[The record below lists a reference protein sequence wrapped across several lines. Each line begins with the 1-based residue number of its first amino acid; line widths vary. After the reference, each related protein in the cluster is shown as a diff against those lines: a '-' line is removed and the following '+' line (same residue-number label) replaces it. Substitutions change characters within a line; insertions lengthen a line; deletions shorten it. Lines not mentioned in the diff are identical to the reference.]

1 LFEDFPSFDA
11 NVHVGGPVEKN
22 TLHYIHSLGDKIENS
37 IPISDNLYWSGNFE
51 TIKDL
56 IKNKEV
62 SATEIRF
69 FVGYSGWSPGQLEHE
84 LNEKSWIVCNENVKH
99 LLDNNDKQMWRDFIK
114 KMDKE
119 YAIWSNM
126 PEDPELN

>member
-1 LFEDFPSFDA
+1 MVLLTQYL
-11 NVHVGGPVEKN
+11 K
-22 TLHYIHSLGDKIENS
+22 K
-37 IPISDNLYWSGNFE
+37 
-51 TIKDL
+51 L

-62 SATEIRF
+62 NASEIRF

-84 LNEKSWIVCNENVKH
+84 LNENSWIVWNENVKH
-99 LLDNNDKQMWRDFIK
+99 LLDNNDKHMWRDFIK

-126 PEDPELN
+126 PEDPELDQ